1 MQLIRGVHNIRPADH
16 GCVATIGN
24 FDGVH
29 LGHAEIIKRL
39 HRLKRELGV
48 PTAVVVFEPQPAEYF
63 ARERPPPRLSRLRE
77 KFRLLAARGVDRLVV
92 LRFTPAL
99 AALDPERFVAE
110 ILVGKL
116 GIRALIVG
124 DDFRFG
130 QGRAGDTAVL
140 QRLATAHG
148 FRLEQTQPFLFIGK
162 RISSTYVR
170 KLLRDG
176 YLKEAERMLG
186 HPYSIEGRVVHGHKQ
201 GRGWGFP
208 TINLDLHRR
217 RSAVSGIFAVTVHGL
232 VERGWPGV
240 GYVGS
245 RPTIADPRWV
255 LEVHLFDYAADCYGA
270 HVSVRF
276 VDKIR
281 EDIKFES
288 FAAMAEQIG
297 RDSAVARRILG
308 CG

>member
-1 MQLIRGVHNIRPADH
+1 MRLIRGVHNIRPADY

-39 HRLKRELGV
+39 HQLKRELGA

-63 ARERPPPRLSRLRE
+63 ARERPPPRLSRMRE

-92 LRFTPAL
+92 LNFAPAL

-148 FRLEQTQPFLFIGK
+148 FRLKQTQPFLFIGK
-162 RISSTYVR
+162 RISSTYIR

-201 GRGWGFP
+201 GRDWGFP

-217 RSAVSGIFAVTVHGL
+217 RSALSGIYAVTVHGL
-232 VERGWPGV
+232 AERAWPGV

-245 RPTIADPRWV
+245 RPTIADPHWV
-255 LEVHLFDYAADCYGA
+255 LEAHLFDYSADCYGA
-270 HVSVRF
+270 HVSVQF

-281 EDIKFES
+281 DDIRFDS

-297 RDSAVARRILG
+297 RDSAAARRILG
-308 CG
+308 CE